1 MMTEKTFVIIK
12 PDGVQRQLIG
22 KVIQRFE
29 QANLTLEKM
38 EMKTLTKEVLTEHYQ
53 HVSKQPFFPDLC
65 AFMMECPVVL
75 LILSGES
82 AITRVSQLVGATDP
96 LEAAP
101 GTIRADFGTSKQR
114 NVVHASDSLESATIE
129 IERFFG

>member
-1 MMTEKTFVIIK
+1 MKEQTFVIIK

-29 QANLTLEKM
+29 QANLTLEKL

-53 HVSKQPFFPDLC
+53 HVSKQPFFTDLC

-75 LILSGES
+75 LVLSGEQ
-82 AITRVSQLVGATDP
+82 AVTRVRQLVGITDP

-114 NVVHASDSLESATIE
+114 NVVHASDSLESAAIE

>member
-82 AITRVSQLVGATDP
+82 AITRVRQLVGATDP

>member
-1 MMTEKTFVIIK
+1 MTEKTFVIIK
-12 PDGVQRQLIG
+12 PDGIQRQLIG

-38 EMKTLTKEVLTEHYQ
+38 KMKTLTKEVLTEHYQ
-53 HVSKQPFFPDLC
+53 HVSKQPFFPGLC

-75 LILSGES
+75 LILSGER
-82 AITRVSQLVGATDP
+82 AVARVRQLVGATDP

>member
-12 PDGVQRQLIG
+12 PDGIQRQLIG

-38 EMKTLTKEVLTEHYQ
+38 KMKTLTKEVLTEHYQ
-53 HVSKQPFFPDLC
+53 HVSKQPFFPGLC

-75 LILSGES
+75 LILSGER
-82 AITRVSQLVGATDP
+82 AVARVRQLVGATDP

>member
-1 MMTEKTFVIIK
+1 MTEKTFVIIK